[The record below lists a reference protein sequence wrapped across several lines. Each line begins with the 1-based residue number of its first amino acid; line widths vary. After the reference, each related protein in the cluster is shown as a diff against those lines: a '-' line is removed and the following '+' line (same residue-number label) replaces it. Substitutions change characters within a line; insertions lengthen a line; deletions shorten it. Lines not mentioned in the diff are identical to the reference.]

1 MKKYIYLIKNMGL
14 LTISNF
20 SSKLLSFLLVPLYTS
35 VLTTEDYGTY
45 DIFNTTIMLLIP
57 ILTLGIIESVLRFP
71 LEDRKR
77 AVIIYSIGLKHIVRG
92 FIILVLFCGVNYLYH
107 FSDLLFNYAPYFLL
121 LYITAVI
128 SQMLQNFARGIERV
142 SALAVSGVISSFA
155 VIVLNILFLLYFKLA
170 LIGYFLANIL
180 GMVFSIIYL
189 VFALGVWKYKI
200 FEKADKEL
208 EKEMLTYSIPTIAN
222 SISWWVNNAAD
233 RYIIIGLFGLATNG
247 IYSVSYKIPSIMNVF
262 QTIFNQAWTIS
273 AVQEF
278 DRNDSNGFYRTVYS
292 VTNFVMITVCTVL
305 ILLTKVLAR
314 ILYKNQFYAAWQY
327 VPYLLISILFG
338 VLCGVLGGVYTAT
351 KDSKK
356 LGSSTVIGAVIN
368 IIAGFVLSLIIGPM
382 GAALGT
388 LLSYVVVW
396 IIRLWDVKKY
406 MNLKIKLKRDIFSY
420 VILTIQSVEL
430 IYFKES
436 FWLYMLQILFVAFIV
451 LLYINE
457 LKIIIGKVRFKH

>member
-35 VLTTEDYGTY
+35 VLTTKDYGIY

-57 ILTLGIIESVLRFP
+57 ILTMGIIESVLRFP
-71 LEDRKR
+71 LENRENSE
-77 AVIIYSIGLKHIVRG
+77 VIYLVGLKHVLRG
-92 FIILVLFCGVNYLYH
+92 FFILIIVCGINYVYT
-107 FSDLLFNYAPYFLL
+107 FSDTLLKYNIFFIF
-121 LYITAVI
+121 LYITAVV
-128 SQMLQNFARGIERV
+128 SQMLQNFARGIEKV
-142 SALAVSGVISSFA
+142 SSLAVSGILSSIAVIS
-155 VIVLNILFLLYFKLA
+155 LNILFLLYLD
-170 LIGYFLANIL
+170 LGLVGYFLANIL
-180 GMVFSIIYL
+180 GMVISIIYL
-189 VFALGVWKYKI
+189 VLSLGVWKYKLSRKI
-200 FEKADKEL
+200 DKKL
-208 EKEMLTYSIPTIAN
+208 EKEMLNYSIPTIAN

-233 RYIIIGLFGLATNG
+233 RYIIISLFGLATNG

-278 DRNDSNGFYRTVYS
+278 DKNDSNGFYKNVYS
-292 VTNFVMITVCTVL
+292 GTNFVMITVCSIL

-314 ILYKNQFYAAWQY
+314 LLYKNQFYSAWTY

-356 LGSSTVIGAVIN
+356 LGSSTVIGAVVN
-368 IIAGFVLSLIIGPM
+368 VIAGYLLSVLIGPI

-388 LLSYVVVW
+388 LLSYIIVW
-396 IIRLWDVKKY
+396 LIRLVDVKKY
-406 MNLKIKLKRDIFSY
+406 MKLRINLKRDVISY
-420 VILTIQSVEL
+420 VVLLLQAIEL
-430 IYFKES
+430 IYVKEGIL
-436 FWLYMLQILFVAFIV
+436 LYSTQTILFLII
-451 LLYINE
+451 LLMYMNE
-457 LKIIIGKVRFKH
+457 LKMLLKNIIS

>member
-35 VLTTEDYGTY
+35 VLTTKDYGIY

-57 ILTLGIIESVLRFP
+57 ILTMGIIESVLRFP
-71 LEDRKR
+71 LENRENSE
-77 AVIIYSIGLKHIVRG
+77 VIYIVGLKHVLRG
-92 FIILVLFCGVNYLYH
+92 FFILIIVCGINYVYT
-107 FSDLLFNYAPYFLL
+107 FSDTLLKYNIFFIF
-121 LYITAVI
+121 LYITAVV
-128 SQMLQNFARGIERV
+128 SQMLQNFARGIEKV
-142 SALAVSGVISSFA
+142 SSLAVSGILSSIAVIS
-155 VIVLNILFLLYFKLA
+155 LNILFLLYLD
-170 LIGYFLANIL
+170 LGLVGYFLANIL
-180 GMVFSIIYL
+180 GMVISIIYL
-189 VFALGVWKYKI
+189 VFSLGVWKYKLSRKI
-200 FEKADKEL
+200 DKKL
-208 EKEMLTYSIPTIAN
+208 EKEMLNYSIPTIAN

-233 RYIIIGLFGLATNG
+233 RYIIISLFGLATNG

-278 DRNDSNGFYRTVYS
+278 DKNDSNGFYKNVYS
-292 VTNFVMITVCTVL
+292 GTNFVMITVCSIL

-314 ILYKNQFYAAWQY
+314 LLYKNQFYSAWTY

-356 LGSSTVIGAVIN
+356 LGSSTVIGAVVN
-368 IIAGFVLSLIIGPM
+368 VIAGYLLSVLIGPI

-388 LLSYVVVW
+388 LLSYIIVW
-396 IIRLWDVKKY
+396 LIRLVDVKKY
-406 MNLKIKLKRDIFSY
+406 MKLRINLKRDVISY
-420 VILTIQSVEL
+420 VVLLLQAIEL
-430 IYFKES
+430 IYVKEGIL
-436 FWLYMLQILFVAFIV
+436 LYSTQTILFLII
-451 LLYINE
+451 LLMYMNE
-457 LKIIIGKVRFKH
+457 LKMLLKNIIS

>member
-35 VLTTEDYGTY
+35 VLTTKDYGIY

-57 ILTLGIIESVLRFP
+57 ILTMGIIESVLRFP
-71 LEDRKR
+71 LENRENSE
-77 AVIIYSIGLKHIVRG
+77 VIYLVGLKHVLRG
-92 FIILVLFCGVNYLYH
+92 FFILIIVCGINYVYT
-107 FSDLLFNYAPYFLL
+107 FSDTLLKYNIFFIF
-121 LYITAVI
+121 LYITAVV
-128 SQMLQNFARGIERV
+128 SQMLQNFARGIEKV
-142 SALAVSGVISSFA
+142 SSLAVSGILSSIAVIS
-155 VIVLNILFLLYFKLA
+155 LNILFLLYLD
-170 LIGYFLANIL
+170 LGLVGYFLANIL
-180 GMVFSIIYL
+180 GMVISIIYL
-189 VFALGVWKYKI
+189 VFSLGVWKYKLSRKI
-200 FEKADKEL
+200 DKKL
-208 EKEMLTYSIPTIAN
+208 EKEMLNYSIPTIAN

-233 RYIIIGLFGLATNG
+233 RYIIISLFGLATNG

-278 DRNDSNGFYRTVYS
+278 DKNDSNGFYKNVYS
-292 VTNFVMITVCTVL
+292 GTNFVMITVCSIL

-314 ILYKNQFYAAWQY
+314 LLYKNQFYSAWTY

-356 LGSSTVIGAVIN
+356 LGSSTVIGAVVN
-368 IIAGFVLSLIIGPM
+368 VIAGYLLSVLIVPI

-388 LLSYVVVW
+388 LLSYIIVW
-396 IIRLWDVKKY
+396 LIRLVDVKKY
-406 MNLKIKLKRDIFSY
+406 MKLRINLKRDVISY
-420 VILTIQSVEL
+420 VVLLLQAIEL
-430 IYFKES
+430 IYVKEGIL
-436 FWLYMLQILFVAFIV
+436 LYSTQTILFLII
-451 LLYINE
+451 LLMYMNE
-457 LKIIIGKVRFKH
+457 LKMLLKNIIS

>member
-35 VLTTEDYGTY
+35 VLTTKDYGIY

-57 ILTLGIIESVLRFP
+57 ILTMGIIESVLRFP
-71 LEDRKR
+71 LENRENSE
-77 AVIIYSIGLKHIVRG
+77 VIYLVGLKHVLRG
-92 FIILVLFCGVNYLYH
+92 FFILIIVCGINYVYT
-107 FSDLLFNYAPYFLL
+107 FSDTLLKYNIFFIF
-121 LYITAVI
+121 LYITAVV
-128 SQMLQNFARGIERV
+128 SQMLQNFARGIEKV
-142 SALAVSGVISSFA
+142 SSLAVSGILSSIAVIS
-155 VIVLNILFLLYFKLA
+155 LNILFLLYLD
-170 LIGYFLANIL
+170 LGLVGYFLANIL
-180 GMVFSIIYL
+180 GMVISIIYL
-189 VFALGVWKYKI
+189 VFSLGVWKYKLSRKI
-200 FEKADKEL
+200 DKKL
-208 EKEMLTYSIPTIAN
+208 EKEMLNYSIPTIAN

-233 RYIIIGLFGLATNG
+233 RYIIISLFGLATNG

-278 DRNDSNGFYRTVYS
+278 DKNDSNGFYKNVYS
-292 VTNFVMITVCTVL
+292 GTNFVMITVCSIL

-314 ILYKNQFYAAWQY
+314 LLYKNQFYSAWTY

-356 LGSSTVIGAVIN
+356 LGSSTVIGAVVN
-368 IIAGFVLSLIIGPM
+368 VIAGYLLSVLIGPI

-388 LLSYVVVW
+388 LLSYIIVW
-396 IIRLWDVKKY
+396 LIRLVDVKKY
-406 MNLKIKLKRDIFSY
+406 MKLRINLKRDVISY
-420 VILTIQSVEL
+420 VVLLLQAIEL
-430 IYFKES
+430 IYVKEGIL
-436 FWLYMLQILFVAFIV
+436 LYSTQTILFLII
-451 LLYINE
+451 LLMYMNE
-457 LKIIIGKVRFKH
+457 LKMLLKNIIS

>member
-35 VLTTEDYGTY
+35 VLTTKDYGIY

-57 ILTLGIIESVLRFP
+57 ILTMGIIESVLRFP
-71 LEDRKR
+71 LENRENSE
-77 AVIIYSIGLKHIVRG
+77 VIYLVGLKHVLRG
-92 FIILVLFCGVNYLYH
+92 FFILIIVCGINYVYT
-107 FSDLLFNYAPYFLL
+107 FSDTLLKYNIFFIF
-121 LYITAVI
+121 LYITAVV
-128 SQMLQNFARGIERV
+128 SQMLQNFARGIEKV
-142 SALAVSGVISSFA
+142 SSLAVSGILSSIAVIS
-155 VIVLNILFLLYFKLA
+155 LNILFLLYLD
-170 LIGYFLANIL
+170 LGLVGYFLANIL
-180 GMVFSIIYL
+180 GMVISIIYL
-189 VFALGVWKYKI
+189 VFSLGVWKYKLSRKI
-200 FEKADKEL
+200 DKKL
-208 EKEMLTYSIPTIAN
+208 EKEMLNYSIPTIAN

-233 RYIIIGLFGLATNG
+233 RYIIISLFGLATNG

-278 DRNDSNGFYRTVYS
+278 DKNDSNGFYKNVYS
-292 VTNFVMITVCTVL
+292 GTNFVMITVCSIL

-314 ILYKNQFYAAWQY
+314 LLYKNQFYSAWTY

-356 LGSSTVIGAVIN
+356 LGSSTVIGAVVN
-368 IIAGFVLSLIIGPM
+368 VIAGYLLSVLIGPI

-388 LLSYVVVW
+388 LLSYIIVW
-396 IIRLWDVKKY
+396 LIRLVDVKKY
-406 MNLKIKLKRDIFSY
+406 MKLRINLKRDVISY
-420 VILTIQSVEL
+420 VVLLLQAIEL
-430 IYFKES
+430 IYVKEGIL
-436 FWLYMLQILFVAFIV
+436 LYSTQTILFLIV
-451 LLYINE
+451 LLMYMNE
-457 LKIIIGKVRFKH
+457 LKMLLKNIIS

>member
-35 VLTTEDYGTY
+35 VLTTKDYGIY

-57 ILTLGIIESVLRFP
+57 ILTMGIIESVLRFP
-71 LEDRKR
+71 LENRENSE
-77 AVIIYSIGLKHIVRG
+77 VIYLVGLKHVLRG
-92 FIILVLFCGVNYLYH
+92 FFILIIVCGINYVYT
-107 FSDLLFNYAPYFLL
+107 FSDTLLKYNIFFIF
-121 LYITAVI
+121 LYITAVV
-128 SQMLQNFARGIERV
+128 SQMLQNFARGIEKV
-142 SALAVSGVISSFA
+142 SSLAVSGILSSIAVIS
-155 VIVLNILFLLYFKLA
+155 LNILFLLYLD
-170 LIGYFLANIL
+170 LGLVGYFLANIL
-180 GMVFSIIYL
+180 GMVISIIYL
-189 VFALGVWKYKI
+189 VFSLGVWKYKLSRKI
-200 FEKADKEL
+200 DKKL
-208 EKEMLTYSIPTIAN
+208 EKEMLNYSIPTIAN

-233 RYIIIGLFGLATNG
+233 RYIIISLFGLATNG

-278 DRNDSNGFYRTVYS
+278 DKNDSNGFYKNVYS
-292 VTNFVMITVCTVL
+292 GTNFVMITVCSIL

-314 ILYKNQFYAAWQY
+314 LLYKNQFYSAWTY

-356 LGSSTVIGAVIN
+356 LGSSTVIGAVVN
-368 IIAGFVLSLIIGPM
+368 VIAGYLLSVLIGPI

-388 LLSYVVVW
+388 LLSYIIVW
-396 IIRLWDVKKY
+396 LIRLVDVKKY
-406 MNLKIKLKRDIFSY
+406 MKLRINLKRDVISY
-420 VILTIQSVEL
+420 VVLLLQAIEL
-430 IYFKES
+430 IYVKEGIL
-436 FWLYMLQILFVAFIV
+436 LYSTQTILFLIV
-451 LLYINE
+451 LLMYINE
-457 LKIIIGKVRFKH
+457 LKMLLKNIIS

>member
-35 VLTTEDYGTY
+35 VLTTKDYGIY

-57 ILTLGIIESVLRFP
+57 ILTMGIIESVLRFP
-71 LEDRKR
+71 LENRENSE
-77 AVIIYSIGLKHIVRG
+77 VIYLVGLKHILRG
-92 FIILVLFCGVNYLYH
+92 FFILIIVCGINYVYT
-107 FSDLLFNYAPYFLL
+107 FSDTLLKYNIFFIF
-121 LYITAVI
+121 LYITAVV
-128 SQMLQNFARGIERV
+128 SQMLQNFARGIEKV
-142 SALAVSGVISSFA
+142 SSLAVSGILSSIAVIS
-155 VIVLNILFLLYFKLA
+155 LNILFLLYLD
-170 LIGYFLANIL
+170 LGLVGYFLANIL
-180 GMVFSIIYL
+180 GMVISTIYL
-189 VFALGVWKYKI
+189 VFSLGVWKYKLSRKI
-200 FEKADKEL
+200 DKKL
-208 EKEMLTYSIPTIAN
+208 EKEMLNYSIPTIAN

-233 RYIIIGLFGLATNG
+233 RYIIISLFGLATNG

-278 DRNDSNGFYRTVYS
+278 DKNDSNGFYKNVYS
-292 VTNFVMITVCTVL
+292 GTNFVMITVCSIL

-314 ILYKNQFYAAWQY
+314 LLYKNQFYSAWTY

-356 LGSSTVIGAVIN
+356 LGSSTVIGAVVN
-368 IIAGFVLSLIIGPM
+368 VIAGYLLSVLIGPI

-388 LLSYVVVW
+388 LLSYIIVW
-396 IIRLWDVKKY
+396 LIRLVDVKKY
-406 MNLKIKLKRDIFSY
+406 MKLRINLKRDVISY
-420 VILTIQSVEL
+420 VVLLLQAIEL
-430 IYFKES
+430 IYVKEGIL
-436 FWLYMLQILFVAFIV
+436 LYSTQTILFLIV
-451 LLYINE
+451 LLMYMNE
-457 LKIIIGKVRFKH
+457 LKMLLKNIIS